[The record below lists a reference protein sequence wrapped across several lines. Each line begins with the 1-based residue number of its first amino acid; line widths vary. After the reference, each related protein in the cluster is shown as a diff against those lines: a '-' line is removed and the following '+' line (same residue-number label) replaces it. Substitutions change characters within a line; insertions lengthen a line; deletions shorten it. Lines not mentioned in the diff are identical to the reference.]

1 MGNPGSGREVSP
13 AHCSGANKAG
23 IFGDF
28 VTDSSL
34 LEEGWRGAL
43 SEDLIPLQGH
53 TEERT

>member
-1 MGNPGSGREVSP
+1 PGSGREVSP

-53 TEERT
+53 TEEGT